1 MSYSLGFSQAIAVA
15 LFVADKVRQGIHDFV
30 PTKALS
36 EQLGIAGPSAV
47 KILQALNRAGIIETR
62 EGAKGGVRLA
72 RAPSKVTV
80 LDVFTAIEADR
91 PLFRSDLNFNVSGK
105 KPIQASDVILS
116 VLGNAETA
124 MKQRLKGTTIESLLR
139 QINR

>member
-1 MSYSLGFSQAIAVA
+1 MSYSLGFSQAVVVV

-72 RAPSKVTV
+72 SAPSKVTV
-80 LDVFTAIEADR
+80 LDVFTAIEADK
-91 PLFRSDLNFNVSGK
+91 PLFRTDLTFNVTGR
-105 KPIQASDVILS
+105 KPTQASEAILS
-116 VLGNAETA
+116 VLNNAETA
-124 MKQRLKGTTIESLLR
+124 MKQRLGSATIESLLR

>member
-1 MSYSLGFSQAIAVA
+1 MSYSLGFSQAIVVA
-15 LFVADKVRQGIHDFV
+15 LFVADKVRQGMHEFV

-47 KILQALNRAGIIETR
+47 KILQALNRVGIIETR

-80 LDVFTAIEADR
+80 LDVFAAIEADK
-91 PLFRSDLNFNVSGK
+91 PLFRSDLTFNVTGK
-105 KPIQASDVILS
+105 KPTQASEAILA
-116 VLGNAETA
+116 VLSDSETA
-124 MKQRLKGTTIESLLR
+124 MKQKLKSTTIESLL
-139 QINR
+139 QKTNR